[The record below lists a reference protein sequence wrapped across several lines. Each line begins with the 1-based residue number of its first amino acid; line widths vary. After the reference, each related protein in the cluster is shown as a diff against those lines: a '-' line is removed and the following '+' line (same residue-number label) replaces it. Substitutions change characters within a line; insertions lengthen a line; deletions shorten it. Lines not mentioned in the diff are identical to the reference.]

1 MGAVATTLI
10 AGVLAVRKGTA
21 QPIGSLTQ
29 MSKLRMST
37 SKPKIKDF
45 APLTALDDLEF
56 GGWDVYEDNA
66 YEAALNAG
74 ALDCKTLKGVRAE
87 MEAIKPMKAAFDLHY
102 VKNLDGTY
110 IKTYTT
116 KENLAQQ
123 VIDDIRNFKTERGCS
138 RLVMVWCGSTETYH
152 EPTETHRTLAASE
165 EGLRN
170 NAPNIAPSMIYAY
183 AALKEGVPFV
193 NGAPNLT
200 VDVPALQELAAT
212 TGTPVAGKDFKTGQT
227 LMKTIVAP
235 GLSARS
241 LGVKG
246 WFSTN
251 ILGNRD
257 GLVLNDPDNFRTK
270 EVSKLSVLESVFDP
284 KETLIS
290 KAICTTRCASTTTR
304 PPATTRKAGTTSTSS
319 AG

>member
-56 GGWDVYEDNA
+56 GGWDVYEDNV

-74 ALDCKTLKGVRAE
+74 VLDCKTLKGVRAE

-193 NGAPNLT
+193 NRGPQPDRGRARPAGAGCHHRH
-200 VDVPALQELAAT
+200 ARGRQRLQNGANPDEDHRSPRPQRPLA
-212 TGTPVAGKDFKTGQT
+212 G
-227 LMKTIVAP
+227 
-235 GLSARS
+235 RE
-241 LGVKG
+241 
-246 WFSTN
+246 
-251 ILGNRD
+251 
-257 GLVLNDPDNFRTK
+257 GLVLDQHSGQPRR
-270 EVSKLSVLESVFDP
+270 LGAQRPRQLP
-284 KETLIS
+284 HQGGI
-290 KAICTTRCASTTTR
+290 KAERA
-304 PPATTRKAGTTSTSS
+304 RKRV
-319 AG
+319 